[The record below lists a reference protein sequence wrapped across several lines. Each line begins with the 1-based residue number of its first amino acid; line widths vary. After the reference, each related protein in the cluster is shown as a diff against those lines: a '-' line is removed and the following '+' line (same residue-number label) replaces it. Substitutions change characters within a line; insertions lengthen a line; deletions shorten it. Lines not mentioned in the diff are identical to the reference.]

1 MALQAGFSR
10 IAGLLADP
18 AREAILVALA
28 GGRALPAGELATVA
42 GISPQ
47 SASGHLRKL
56 VDGGIV
62 AVWQQGR
69 FRYFRLA
76 NQQVGIML
84 EALAGLTEPPG
95 TRRPIP
101 TNLSTARS
109 CFSHLAG
116 HLGVALLEALTRL
129 GYISISDDIVTLTDP
144 GVQWLAAIE
153 IVAKPGPCGPRQLRL
168 CLDWTERRFH
178 LGGSVAC
185 AVLRHLLEHEFLLRG
200 SERSLTVTRKGVA
213 WFADLGIEAEAGRR
227 AAGAPVPNMPSAILA
242 QPRR

>member
-1 MALQAGFSR
+1 MAIQAGFSR

-18 AREAILVALA
+18 AREAMLVALA

-62 AVWQQGR
+62 AVWRQGR

-76 NQQVGIML
+76 NHQVGVSL
-84 EALAGLTEPPG
+84 EALCGLTEQPG
-95 TRRPIP
+95 KRRPIP
-101 TNLSTARS
+101 AGLSTARS

-116 HLGVALLEALTRL
+116 HFGVALLGALVRRSFVSIGDDQVALT
-129 GYISISDDIVTLTDP
+129 DA
-144 GVQWLAAIE
+144 GVQWLTTMG
-153 IVAKPGPCGPRQLRL
+153 IVARSGPCGHRHLRL

-178 LGGSVAC
+178 LGGAVPC
-185 AVLRHLLEHEFLLRG
+185 AILRHLLEQEYVLPSG
-200 SERSLTVTRKGVA
+200 ERSLTVTRKGIA
-213 WFADLGIEAEAGRR
+213 WFAALGVEAEANCRT
-227 AAGAPVPNMPSAILA
+227 AGPRVANMPSAIQA

>member
-1 MALQAGFSR
+1 MPLQAGFSR

-18 AREAILVALA
+18 AREAMLVALA
-28 GGRALPAGELATVA
+28 CGRALPASELANIA

-56 VDGGIV
+56 VDGGV
-62 AVWQQGR
+62 VSVWQQGR

-76 NQQVGIML
+76 NQQVGVVL

-101 TNLSTARS
+101 SGLCTARS

-116 HLGVALLEALTRL
+116 HLGVALLETLVRL
-129 GYISISDDIVTLTDP
+129 NYVSVSDDRVTLNRA
-144 GVQWLAAIE
+144 GEQWTATLGIAARS
-153 IVAKPGPCGPRQLRL
+153 GPCGRRQLRL

-178 LGGSVAC
+178 LGGSIAC
-185 AVLRHLLEHEFLLRG
+185 AILRHLLEQEYLLPG
-200 SERSLTVTRKGVA
+200 AQRSLSVTRIGAV
-213 WFADLGIEAEAGRR
+213 WFADLAIETRHLTGI
-227 AAGAPVPNMPSAILA
+227 PNMPSARQA
-242 QPRR
+242 QPPR

>member
-18 AREAILVALA
+18 AREAMLVALA
-28 GGRALPAGELATVA
+28 GGRALPAGELASVA
-42 GISPQ
+42 GVSPQ

-76 NQQVGIML
+76 SQQVGVLL
-84 EALAGLTEPPG
+84 EALAGLTEQPG

-101 TNLSTARS
+101 ASLSAARS

-116 HLGVALLEALTRL
+116 RLGVALLEALIRSGFVTV
-129 GYISISDDIVTLTDP
+129 DDDLVALTDA
-144 GVQWLAAIE
+144 GVQWLASLG

-178 LGGSVAC
+178 LGGSIAC
-185 AVLRHLLEHEFLLRG
+185 AILRHLLEHEFLLRG
-200 SERSLTVTRKGVA
+200 GERSLTVTGRGVA
-213 WFADLGIEAEAGRR
+213 WFAGLGIEAEAGGR
-227 AAGAPVPNMPSAILA
+227 AMGAPVPNMPSAILA